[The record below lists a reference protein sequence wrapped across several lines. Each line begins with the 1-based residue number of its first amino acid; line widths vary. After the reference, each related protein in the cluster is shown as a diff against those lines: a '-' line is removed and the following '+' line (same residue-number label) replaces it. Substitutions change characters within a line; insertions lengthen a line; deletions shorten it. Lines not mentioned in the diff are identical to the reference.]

1 MTAVGSSIV
10 NLSAS
15 GLPVELA
22 DQAYSFCLGTQILQ
36 NPSFSPRNGKLS
48 FKISPNLFDV
58 PVSGNTVGTTAIGLA
73 TSDNISRVSAWT
85 SAQEIRDNGISY
97 GVYAV
102 SVAEDIS
109 NGSKVNIAA
118 AGQSIA
124 SVCKSRIASGVSLV
138 NNTFT
143 STSHGY
149 ALGDAVA
156 ITSGAPPVP
165 LVTGTTYYVIP
176 SGADQLLLAPTRAAA
191 LSGVSGAIDL
201 LASTGGEIRLES
213 DDVFEIDRTGLTGA
227 VRVSRNGAVIH
238 TFSGTTLN
246 TLRPFF
252 WTRESS
258 NSATIPVFKAIK
270 VSGAS

>member
-1 MTAVGSSIV
+1 MTVGSSIV
-10 NLSAS
+10 NLTAS
-15 GLPVELA
+15 GLPTEQA
-22 DQAYSFCLGTQILQ
+22 DQAFAFCLGTQILQ
-36 NPSFSPRNGKLS
+36 NPASSPRVGKLS

-73 TSDNISRVSAWT
+73 TSTNISTVSVWS
-85 SAQEIRDNGISY
+85 SAAEIRDNGQTY
-97 GVYAV
+97 GIYAV
-102 SVAEDIS
+102 SFAEDVS
-109 NGSKVNIAA
+109 TGGKVNVCA

-124 SVCKSRIASGVSLV
+124 TVCKARAASGIDLG

-149 ALGDAVA
+149 AAGDAVA
-156 ITSGAPPVP
+156 IVSGTIPTP
-165 LVTGTTYYVIP
+165 LATGITYYVIP
-176 SGADQLLLAPTRAAA
+176 SGTNNFLLASSRAEA
-191 LSGVSGAIDL
+191 LAGVGSAIDL
-201 LASTGGEIRLES
+201 TVDPGGITYLES
-213 DDVFEIDRTGLTGA
+213 DDVFDITRSGLTG
-227 VRVSRNGAVIH
+227 VVKVSRNDAVIH
-238 TFSGTTLN
+238 TYSGTTTS